1 MKILVTGGAGFIG
14 SNVVDALVREGHEVA
29 VLDNLS
35 TGRKENLNPDAKFH
49 NVDITDFEG
58 VEKVFKDFKPEILYH
73 LAAQIDVRKSVSDP
87 VFDGMIN
94 VLGSINLFKLSVEY
108 GVKRVIFSST
118 GGALYGEPLKLPAT
132 EDTPVEPLSP
142 YGVSKYCGENYL
154 NYFKRLYG
162 GDRYAPLRSAHDD
175 SEGRLSGGDRD
186 TPLCSPKNDGK
197 ARLLGG
203 DQNAPISYPHEDRK
217 GSFSEGE
224 QNNPTSS
231 AQNVE
236 NKGLPEET
244 HGFERVILRYAN
256 VYGPRQDPLGE
267 AGVIAIFIGKILKG
281 ERPIIYGDGTQT
293 RDYIFVE
300 DVVRAN
306 LLALTGKEGTYNIG
320 TGIETSVNEL
330 VEILSE
336 VFGKKIE
343 PIYADERPGEVKRI
357 ALDGTFAKEALGF
370 VPHYSLYEGIKKT
383 VEWFKTHKEYLG

>member
-14 SNVVDALVREGHEVA
+14 SNVVDALVIEGHKVA

-35 TGRKENLNPDAKFH
+35 TGRRENLNPNAKFY

-87 VFDGMIN
+87 VFDGKVN

-118 GGALYGEPLKLPAT
+118 GGALYGEPKKLPAT

-162 GDRYAPLRSAHDD
+162 GGRYAPLRSAHDD
-175 SEGRLSGGDRD
+175 EEGRFSGGDRN
-186 TPLCSPKNDGK
+186 T
-197 ARLLGG
+197 
-203 DQNAPISYPHEDRK
+203 PISYPHEDREGGFSK
-217 GSFSEGE
+217 GERDSPISFV
-224 QNNPTSS
+224 QD
-231 AQNVE
+231 VE
-236 NKGLPEET
+236 NKGLPEEI

-281 ERPIIYGDGTQT
+281 ERPVIYGDGTQT

-320 TGIETSVNEL
+320 TGIETSVNKL

-343 PIYADERPGEVKRI
+343 PIYTDERPGEVKRI
-357 ALDGTFAKEALGF
+357 ALDGTFAKEVLGF
-370 VPHYSLYEGIKKT
+370 VPQYSLYEGIKKT

>member
-14 SNVVDALVREGHEVA
+14 SNVVDALVIEGHEVA
-29 VLDNLS
+29 ILDNLS
-35 TGRKENLNPDAKFH
+35 TGRKENLNPVAKFY

-87 VFDGMIN
+87 VFDGKVN

-118 GGALYGEPLKLPAT
+118 GGALYGEPSKLPAT
-132 EDTPVEPLSP
+132 EDTPVKPLSP

-162 GDRYAPLRSAHDD
+162 GGHYAPLHSAHGDGEGRFSGGDRYAPDD
-175 SEGRLSGGDRD
+175 GKVRLS
-186 TPLCSPKNDGK
+186 
-197 ARLLGG
+197 
-203 DQNAPISYPHEDRK
+203 
-217 GSFSEGE
+217 
-224 QNNPTSS
+224 
-231 AQNVE
+231 
-236 NKGLPEET
+236 EEA
-244 HGFERVILRYAN
+244 HVFERIILRYAN

-320 TGIETSVNEL
+320 TGIETSVNKL

-336 VFGKKIE
+336 VFGKNIE
-343 PIYADERPGEVKRI
+343 PIYTEERPGEVKRI
-357 ALDGTFAKEALGF
+357 ALDGTLAKEVLGF
-370 VPHYSLYEGIKKT
+370 VPQYSLYEGIKKT
-383 VEWFKTHKEYLG
+383 VEWFTTHKEYLG